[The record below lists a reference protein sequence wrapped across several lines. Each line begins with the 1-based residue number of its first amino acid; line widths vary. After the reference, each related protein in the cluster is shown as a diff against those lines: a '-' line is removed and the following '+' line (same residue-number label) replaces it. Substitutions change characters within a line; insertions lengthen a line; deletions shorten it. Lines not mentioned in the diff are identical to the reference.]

1 MHPAFEFQVPSYTT
15 HLPLITS
22 ALHLPQNPSHS
33 ETQMPPITSPL
44 LGCTSPGVG
53 AGGPS
58 KSHQDDRMASLAGHR
73 MAGALEGCFTLG

>member
-33 ETQMPPITSPL
+33 ETQTPPITSPL
-44 LGCTSPGVG
+44 LGCTSLQVSEQE
-53 AGGPS
+53 ALL
-58 KSHQDDRMASLAGHR
+58 KATRMTGWPAWQATEWQGH
-73 MAGALEGCFTLG
+73 